1 MPTKTRQMK
10 KESHKK
16 LSFAKS
22 ELVDNNHASGDE
34 SDNKSTTSRRKS
46 VRFADDIKTETQQ
59 VVKREKISDDDVKT
73 EERASKISNRQS

>member
-22 ELVDNNHASGDE
+22 DLPVDNNANDNHA
-34 SDNKSTTSRRKS
+34 
-46 VRFADDIKTETQQ
+46 A
-59 VVKREKISDDDVKT
+59 SDDLSDC
-73 EERASKISNRQS
+73 